1 MKKDKQTDRI
11 STFIGADASID
22 GTIDFKGTIRVD
34 GKVKG
39 KIVSNGGT
47 VVVGEK
53 AAVDAELYVNVAVVM
68 GEVNGTINA
77 QERIEVYPPG
87 RVGGNIQAPVI
98 SIEPGGLFN
107 GTCKMKASPESAGKP
122 SIFSKPKPTVVE
134 SKDNHST
141 ETAAAESK
149 SKTAFTELKSS

>member
-1 MKKDKQTDRI
+1 MKNDKQTDRI

-39 KIVSNGGT
+39 KIVSSGGT
-47 VVVGEK
+47 VVVGEN

-87 RVGGNIQAPVI
+87 RVGGNIEAPLI
-98 SIEPGGLFN
+98 SIEPGAIFN
-107 GTCKMKASPESAGKP
+107 GSCKMKVPAEPAGKT
-122 SIFSKPKPTVVE
+122 SIFTRQKPAVVE
-134 SKDNHST
+134 SKKD
-141 ETAAAESK
+141 APAPESK
-149 SKTAFTELKSS
+149 DRPAFTELKSS

>member
-1 MKKDKQTDRI
+1 MKKDKITDRI

-22 GTIDFKGTIRVD
+22 GTIDFKGTIRID

-98 SIEPGGLFN
+98 SIEPGGIFN
-107 GTCKMKASPESAGKP
+107 GSCKMKAPTESAGKK
-122 SIFSKPKPTVVE
+122 SFFSKPKPAVVE
-134 SKDNHST
+134 SKDNPP
-141 ETAAAESK
+141 APESK
-149 SKTAFTELKSS
+149 DKPAFTELKSS